1 MDDAA
6 LTLLAQRPAQVA
18 RWCGAKLLTDELHG
32 LWMRQMLLGEGD
44 MTLLAHRGSYK
55 TTSLI
60 GAIAISLVIH
70 PDKNI
75 LFLRKT
81 DGDVVEVVRQVRQTL
96 LAPPMQLLSQ
106 RLWGRPAQLLRADQF
121 SLTTDCYTAHRGA
134 AQLLGQGIRGS
145 LTGKHADL
153 IFTDDIVN
161 LQDRLS
167 PPERAFTRDVYR
179 ELQNI
184 RIPGG
189 RIINTGT
196 PWHPADAVSL
206 MPAPQ
211 RWDWRRTGLIA
222 PQRAA
227 LLRQTMTPALFAA
240 NYELRHQ
247 PEEDAL
253 FPGDIRW
260 TEDAACLRDGIA
272 HLDAAYGGRDFTA
285 LTCGRMAEG
294 VVYLYGRLWPG
305 HVDRVVDEAL
315 AECERLMCAP
325 LHLET
330 NGDKGYLAREL
341 RRRGAS
347 VRPYQERSS
356 KHMKI
361 TTLLRKWWPRAV
373 FVRGTDETYIRQI
386 QDYGPASAHDDAP
399 DSAASLL
406 RVLDRAPHFD

>member
-6 LTLLAQRPAQVA
+6 LALLALHPAQVA

-32 LWMRQMLLGEGD
+32 LWIRQMLLGEGD

-55 TTSLI
+55 TTSLSC
-60 GAIAISLVIH
+60 AIAISLVIH
-70 PDKNI
+70 PGKNI

-81 DGDVVEVVRQVRQTL
+81 DGDVVEVIRQVRQTL
-96 LAPPMQLLSQ
+96 LAPPMQLLSG
-106 RLWGRPAQLLRADQF
+106 RLWGHPVQLTRADQF
-121 SLTTDCYTAHRGA
+121 SLTTDCYTAPRGA

-211 RWDWRRTGLIA
+211 RWDWRRTGLIT
-222 PQRAA
+222 PEKAA
-227 LLRQTMTPALFAA
+227 LLRLSMTPSLFAA

-247 PEEDAL
+247 AEEDAL

-260 TEDAACLRDGIA
+260 TDDGARLRDGIA
-272 HLDAAYGGRDFTA
+272 HIDAAYGGKDFTA

-294 VVYLYGRLWPG
+294 VVYLYGRLWRG
-305 HVDRVVDEAL
+305 HVDQALDDVL
-315 AECERLMCAP
+315 AECDRLMCAP

-330 NGDKGYLAREL
+330 NGDKGYLAREI
-341 RRRGAS
+341 RRRGMA

-361 TTLLRKWWPRAV
+361 TTLLRKWWPRIV
-373 FVRGTDETYIRQI
+373 FLRGTDEAYIRQI
-386 QDYGPASAHDDAP
+386 QEYGPSAAHDDAP

-406 RVLDRAPHFD
+406 RVLDRAAPFH